1 MFAHSVKVLFAIVA
15 LAVASSTALAKP
27 NASKWGRWLQR
38 LVRERNGGLPARSQG
53 FCEMGVLIFM
63 ASVFVLALPAY
74 GRPAEQERGRP
85 TAILVSPIHEAQV
98 VRGDDGKD
106 HVEYELLII
115 NAVEQPVT
123 LTSLTVLDPAG
134 KELTRIEGPVLVA
147 ATQTLLDKKP
157 LTEIPPSAAASV
169 DVDLIV
175 PPGTAPE
182 RVTHRLDYRVPA
194 GTSTAVFVD
203 PPVIDGPEVAVNRR
217 PATVIKPPLKGNGW
231 LATAACCTPNLH
243 RDLRIVVDGRRIETA
258 ETFAVD
264 WALLKGDRVYE
275 GKGTTNEQ
283 FYAYGADVLAVADA
297 TVVSVQDG
305 KPDATP
311 NKAMTPKT
319 LSDFGGNQIV
329 LEIAPNVFAAYGH
342 LKPGSLRVKVGDT
355 VKVGA
360 PLAKI
365 GNTGPSL
372 GPHLHFGLLN
382 RPDIFTGRSLPFVI
396 DSYTLAGTVDIKASP
411 GDTLTVTP
419 NSKQVRS
426 AYPLYGSIQNFP

>member
-1 MFAHSVKVLFAIVA
+1 MATGLA
-15 LAVASSTALAKP
+15 LAFAAS
-27 NASKWGRWLQR
+27 GR
-38 LVRERNGGLPARSQG
+38 A
-53 FCEMGVLIFM
+53 
-63 ASVFVLALPAY
+63 
-74 GRPAEQERGRP
+74 AEQDLGRP

-106 HVEYELLII
+106 HVEYELLVV

-123 LTSLTVLDPAG
+123 LKSLTVLDPAG
-134 KELTRIEGPVLVA
+134 KELTRIDGPVLVA

-157 LTEIPPSAAASV
+157 LTEIAPSAAVSV

-182 RVTHRLDYRVPA
+182 RVTNRLEYRVSP

-203 PPVIDGPEVAVNRR
+203 PPVIDGPEVAINRR
-217 PATVIKPPLKGNGW
+217 LATVIKPPLKGDGW
-231 LATAACCTPNLH
+231 LATTACCTPNLH

-283 FYAYGADVLAVADA
+283 FYAYGANVFAVADG

-305 KPDATP
+305 KPDTTP

-319 LSDFGGNQIV
+319 LSDFGGNQV
-329 LEIAPNVFAAYGH
+329 MLEIAPKVYAVYGH
-342 LKPGSLRVKVGDT
+342 LQPGSLQVKVGDS

-360 PLAKI
+360 TLAKI
-365 GNTGPSL
+365 GNTGPSF

-396 DSYTLAGTVDIKASP
+396 DSYTLAGTVDIKASQ
-411 GDTLTVTP
+411 GDTLAVTQ

-426 AYPLYGSIQNFP
+426 AYPLYGGIQNFP

>member
-1 MFAHSVKVLFAIVA
+1 MNPLILMGIVLA
-15 LAVASSTALAKP
+15 
-27 NASKWGRWLQR
+27 
-38 LVRERNGGLPARSQG
+38 
-53 FCEMGVLIFM
+53 
-63 ASVFVLALPAY
+63 LALPAF

-85 TAILVSPIHEAQV
+85 TAILVSPIHDAQI
-98 VRGDDGKD
+98 VRGDDGRD
-106 HVEYELLII
+106 HVEYELLVV

-123 LTSLTVLDPAG
+123 LTSLTVLDAAG
-134 KELTRIEGPVLVA
+134 KELMRVDGPVLVA

-157 LTEIPPSAAASV
+157 VTEIPASAAVSV
-169 DVDLIV
+169 DVDLIL

-182 RVTHRLDYRVPA
+182 RVTHRLDYSVPA

-203 PPVIDGPEVAVNRR
+203 PPVIDGPEVLINRR

-231 LATAACCTPNLH
+231 LATTACCTPNVH

-264 WALLKGDRVYE
+264 WALLKGDRIYE
-275 GKGTTNEQ
+275 GDGTKNDQ
-283 FYAYGADVLAVADA
+283 FYDYGADVLAVADG
-297 TVVSVQDG
+297 TVVSIQDG
-305 KPDATP
+305 KPETSP

-319 LSDFGGNQIV
+319 KSDFGGNQV
-329 LEIAPNVFAAYGH
+329 FLEIAPNVFAVYAH
-342 LKPGSLRVKVGDT
+342 LQPGSLHVKVGDT

-360 PLAKI
+360 PLAKL

-382 RPDIFTGRSLPFVI
+382 RPDLFTGRSLPFVI
-396 DSYTLAGTVDIKASP
+396 DSYTLAGTADFKASQ
-411 GDTLTVTP
+411 GDTLAVTP

-426 AYPLYGSIQNFP
+426 VYPLHGSIQNFP

>member
-1 MFAHSVKVLFAIVA
+1 MGIVLA
-15 LAVASSTALAKP
+15 
-27 NASKWGRWLQR
+27 
-38 LVRERNGGLPARSQG
+38 
-53 FCEMGVLIFM
+53 
-63 ASVFVLALPAY
+63 LALPAF
-74 GRPAEQERGRP
+74 GRPVEQERGRP
-85 TAILVSPIHEAQV
+85 TAILVSPIHDAQV

-106 HVEYELLII
+106 HVEYELLVV
-115 NAVEQPVT
+115 NAVDQPVT
-123 LTSLTVLDPAG
+123 LTSLTVLDPAA

-157 LTEIPPSAAASV
+157 VMEIPASAAVSV

-182 RVTHRLDYRVPA
+182 RVTHRLVYSVPA
-194 GTSTAVFVD
+194 GTSTAVFVE
-203 PPVIDGPEVAVNRR
+203 PPVIDGPEVVINRR
-217 PATVIKPPLKGNGW
+217 PATVIKPPVKGDGW
-231 LATAACCTPNLH
+231 LSTSACCTPNVH
-243 RDLRIVVDGRRIETA
+243 RDLRVAVNGRRIETP

-275 GKGTTNEQ
+275 GDGSRNDQ
-283 FYAYGADVLAVADA
+283 FYVYGADVYAVANG

-319 LSDFGGNQIV
+319 LSDFGGNQV
-329 LEIAPNVFAAYGH
+329 MLEIAPKVYAVYAH
-342 LKPGSLRVKVGDT
+342 LQPGSLRVKVGDT

-360 PLAKI
+360 TLAKI

-382 RPDIFTGRSLPFVI
+382 RPDLFTGRSLPFVI
-396 DSYTLAGTVDIKASP
+396 DSYTLAGRADFKASQ
-411 GDTLTVTP
+411 GDTVAITP
-419 NSKQVRS
+419 ESKQVRS
-426 AYPLYGSIQNFP
+426 AYPLYGGIQNFP

>member
-1 MFAHSVKVLFAIVA
+1 
-15 LAVASSTALAKP
+15 
-27 NASKWGRWLQR
+27 
-38 LVRERNGGLPARSQG
+38 
-53 FCEMGVLIFM
+53 
-63 ASVFVLALPAY
+63 
-74 GRPAEQERGRP
+74 
-85 TAILVSPIHEAQV
+85 LVSPIHEAQV

-106 HVEYELLII
+106 HVEYELLVI

-123 LTSLTVLDPAG
+123 LTSLTVLDPAA
-134 KELTRIEGPVLVA
+134 KELTRIDGPVLVA

-157 LTEIPPSAAASV
+157 VAEIPASAAVSV
-169 DVDLIV
+169 DVDLIL

-182 RVTHRLDYRVPA
+182 RVTHRLAYSVPA

-203 PPVIDGPEVAVNRR
+203 PPLIDGPEVAINRR
-217 PATVIKPPLKGNGW
+217 PATVIKSPLKGDGW
-231 LATAACCTPNLH
+231 LATTACCTPNLH
-243 RDLRIVVDGRRIETA
+243 RDLRVVVDGRRFETA

-283 FYAYGADVLAVADA
+283 FYAYGADVFAVADS

-305 KPDATP
+305 KPDTTP
-311 NKAMTPKT
+311 NVAMIPKT
-319 LSDFGGNQIV
+319 LSDFGGNQV
-329 LEIAPNVFAAYGH
+329 MLEIAPKVYAVYAH
-342 LKPGSLRVKVGDT
+342 LQPGSLRVKVGDT

-396 DSYTLAGTVDIKASP
+396 DSYTLAGSVDIKASQ
-411 GDTLTVTP
+411 GDTLAVTS
-419 NSKQVRS
+419 NSKQVHS
-426 AYPLYGSIQNFP
+426 AYPLYGGIQNFP

>member
-1 MFAHSVKVLFAIVA
+1 MNIFIVIA
-15 LAVASSTALAKP
+15 T
-27 NASKWGRWLQR
+27 
-38 LVRERNGGLPARSQG
+38 
-53 FCEMGVLIFM
+53 
-63 ASVFVLALPAY
+63 VLALAFAAS
-74 GRPAEQERGRP
+74 GRAAEQDLGRP
-85 TAILVSPIHEAQV
+85 TAILASPIHEAQV

-106 HVEYELLII
+106 HVEYELLVV

-123 LTSLTVLDPAG
+123 LKSLTVLDPG
-134 KELTRIEGPVLVA
+134 GTKLTRIDGSVLVA

-157 LTEIPPSAAASV
+157 LTEIAPSAAVSL

-175 PPGTAPE
+175 SPGTAPE
-182 RVTHRLDYRVPA
+182 RVTHRLAYSVPA
-194 GTSTAVFVD
+194 RTSTAVFVD
-203 PPVIDGPEVAVNRR
+203 PPVIDGPEVAINRQ
-217 PATVIKPPLKGNGW
+217 PATVIKPPLKGDGW
-231 LATAACCTPNLH
+231 LATTACCTPNLH

-264 WALLKGDRVYE
+264 WALLEGDRVYE

-283 FYAYGADVLAVADA
+283 FYAYGADVFAVADW

-311 NKAMTPKT
+311 NKLMTPKT
-319 LSDFGGNQIV
+319 LSDFGGNQV
-329 LEIAPNVFAAYGH
+329 MLEIAPKVYAVYGH
-342 LKPGSLRVKVGDT
+342 LQPGSLRVKVGDT

-396 DSYTLAGTVDIKASP
+396 DSYTLAGSVDFKASQ
-411 GDTLTVTP
+411 GDTLAVTS

-426 AYPLYGSIQNFP
+426 VYPLHGSIQNFP

>member
-1 MFAHSVKVLFAIVA
+1 MGIVLA
-15 LAVASSTALAKP
+15 
-27 NASKWGRWLQR
+27 
-38 LVRERNGGLPARSQG
+38 
-53 FCEMGVLIFM
+53 
-63 ASVFVLALPAY
+63 LALPAF
-74 GRPAEQERGRP
+74 GRPVEQERGRP
-85 TAILVSPIHEAQV
+85 TAILVSPIHDAQV

-106 HVEYELLII
+106 HVEYELLVV
-115 NAVEQPVT
+115 NAVDQPVT
-123 LTSLTVLDPAG
+123 LTSLTVLDPAA

-157 LTEIPPSAAASV
+157 VTEIPASAAVSV

-182 RVTHRLDYRVPA
+182 RVTHRLVYSVPA
-194 GTSTAVFVD
+194 GTSTAVFVE
-203 PPVIDGPEVAVNRR
+203 PPVIDGPEVVINRR
-217 PATVIKPPLKGNGW
+217 PATVIKPPVKGDGW
-231 LATAACCTPNLH
+231 LSTSACCTPNVH
-243 RDLRIVVDGRRIETA
+243 RDLRVAVNGRRIETP

-275 GKGTTNEQ
+275 GDGSRNDQ
-283 FYAYGADVLAVADA
+283 FYVYGADVYAVANG

-319 LSDFGGNQIV
+319 LSDFGGNQV
-329 LEIAPNVFAAYGH
+329 MLEIAPKVYAVYAH
-342 LKPGSLRVKVGDT
+342 LQPGSLRVKVGDT

-360 PLAKI
+360 TVAKI

-382 RPDIFTGRSLPFVI
+382 RPDLFTGRSLPFVI
-396 DSYTLAGTVDIKASP
+396 DSYTLAGRADFKASQ
-411 GDTLTVTP
+411 GDTVAITP
-419 NSKQVRS
+419 ESKQVRS
-426 AYPLYGSIQNFP
+426 AYPLYGGIQNFP

>member
-1 MFAHSVKVLFAIVA
+1 MCIVLA
-15 LAVASSTALAKP
+15 
-27 NASKWGRWLQR
+27 
-38 LVRERNGGLPARSQG
+38 
-53 FCEMGVLIFM
+53 
-63 ASVFVLALPAY
+63 LALPAF
-74 GRPAEQERGRP
+74 GRPVEQERGRP
-85 TAILVSPIHEAQV
+85 TAILVSPIHDAQV

-106 HVEYELLII
+106 HVEYELLVV
-115 NAVEQPVT
+115 NAVDQPVT
-123 LTSLTVLDPAG
+123 LTSLTVLDPAA

-157 LTEIPPSAAASV
+157 VTEIPASAAVSV

-182 RVTHRLDYRVPA
+182 RVTHRLVYSVPA
-194 GTSTAVFVD
+194 GTSTAVFVE
-203 PPVIDGPEVAVNRR
+203 PPVIDGPEVAINRR
-217 PATVIKPPLKGNGW
+217 AATVIKPPVKGDGW
-231 LATAACCTPNLH
+231 LSTSACCTPNVH
-243 RDLRIVVDGRRIETA
+243 RDLRVAVNGRRIETP

-275 GKGTTNEQ
+275 GDGSRNDQ
-283 FYAYGADVLAVADA
+283 FYVYGADVYAVANG

-319 LSDFGGNQIV
+319 LSDFGGNQV
-329 LEIAPNVFAAYGH
+329 MLEIAPKVYAVYAH
-342 LKPGSLRVKVGDT
+342 LQPGSLRVKVGDT

-360 PLAKI
+360 TLAKI

-382 RPDIFTGRSLPFVI
+382 RPDLFTGRSLPFVI
-396 DSYTLAGTVDIKASP
+396 DSYTLAGRADFKASQ
-411 GDTLTVTP
+411 GDTVAITP
-419 NSKQVRS
+419 ESKQVRS
-426 AYPLYGSIQNFP
+426 AYPLYGGIQNFP

>member
-1 MFAHSVKVLFAIVA
+1 MEFNLGRENETKTMNALSRLNNVAPAILSGLL
-15 LAVASSTALAKP
+15 LACLRLAP
-27 NASKWGRWLQR
+27 IAQA
-38 LVRERNGGLPARSQG
+38 VDP
-53 FCEMGVLIFM
+53 
-63 ASVFVLALPAY
+63 P
-74 GRPAEQERGRP
+74 QERGRP

-106 HVEYELLII
+106 HVEYELLVV

-123 LTSLTVLDPAG
+123 LTSLTVLDPTA
-134 KELTRIEGPVLVA
+134 KQLTRIDGPVLVA

-157 LTEIPPSAAASV
+157 VAAIPASAAVSV
-169 DVDLIV
+169 DVDLIL

-182 RVTHRLDYRVPA
+182 GVTHRLAYSVPA
-194 GTSTAVFVD
+194 GTSTAVFVE
-203 PPVIDGPEVAVNRR
+203 PPVIDGPEVAINRR
-217 PATVIKPPLKGNGW
+217 PATVIKPPVKGEGW
-231 LATAACCTPNLH
+231 LATTACCTPNVH

-264 WALLKGDRVYE
+264 WALLKGDRVYQGE
-275 GKGTTNEQ
+275 GATNEQ
-283 FYAYGADVLAVADA
+283 FYVYGADVFAVADG

-311 NKAMTPKT
+311 NKAITPKT
-319 LSDFGGNQIV
+319 LSDFGGNQV
-329 LEIAPNVFAAYGH
+329 MLEIAPKVYAVYGH

-382 RPDIFTGRSLPFVI
+382 RPDLFTGRSLPFVI
-396 DSYTLAGTVDIKASP
+396 DSYIFAGRADFKASQ
-411 GDTLTVTP
+411 GDTLAITS

-426 AYPLYGSIQNFP
+426 VYPLHGSIQNFP

>member
-1 MFAHSVKVLFAIVA
+1 MNQMSRPNNAAPQILCGLLFACLP
-15 LAVASSTALAKP
+15 LAPIAKAANP
-27 NASKWGRWLQR
+27 LH
-38 LVRERNGGLPARSQG
+38 ERD
-53 FCEMGVLIFM
+53 
-63 ASVFVLALPAY
+63 
-74 GRPAEQERGRP
+74 RP

-98 VRGDDGKD
+98 VRGDDGMD
-106 HVEYELLII
+106 HVEYELLVV

-123 LTSLTVLDPAG
+123 LKSLTVLDPNA
-134 KELTRIEGPVLVA
+134 KELTRIEGAALVA

-157 LTEIPPSAAASV
+157 MTEIPASAAVSV

-175 PPGTAPE
+175 PPGAAPQ
-182 RVTHRLDYRVPA
+182 RLTHRLAYSVPA

-203 PPVIDGPEVAVNRR
+203 PPVIDGPEVAINRQ
-217 PATVIKPPLKGNGW
+217 PATVIKPPLKGDGW
-231 LATAACCTPNLH
+231 LATTSCCTPNLH
-243 RDLRIVVDGRRIETA
+243 RDLRVVVDGRRIETA

-283 FYAYGADVLAVADA
+283 FYAYGADVFAVADS

-305 KPDATP
+305 KPDTTP
-311 NKAMTPKT
+311 NVAMIPKT
-319 LSDFGGNQIV
+319 LSDFGGNQVI
-329 LEIAPNVFAAYGH
+329 LEIGPKVYAVYCH
-342 LKPGSLRVKVGDT
+342 LQPGSLRVKVGDT

-382 RPDIFTGRSLPFVI
+382 RPDMFTGRSLPFVI
-396 DSYTLAGTVDIKASP
+396 DSYTLAGTVDIKASQ
-411 GDTLTVTP
+411 GDTVAITS
-419 NSKQVRS
+419 NSKQIHS
-426 AYPLYGSIQNFP
+426 AYPLHGGIQNFP

>member
-1 MFAHSVKVLFAIVA
+1 MGIVLA
-15 LAVASSTALAKP
+15 
-27 NASKWGRWLQR
+27 
-38 LVRERNGGLPARSQG
+38 
-53 FCEMGVLIFM
+53 
-63 ASVFVLALPAY
+63 LALPAF
-74 GRPAEQERGRP
+74 GRPVEQERGRP
-85 TAILVSPIHEAQV
+85 TAILVSPIHDAQV

-106 HVEYELLII
+106 HVEYELLVV
-115 NAVEQPVT
+115 NAVDQPVT
-123 LTSLTVLDPAG
+123 LTSLTVLDPAA

-157 LTEIPPSAAASV
+157 VAEIPASGAVSV

-182 RVTHRLDYRVPA
+182 RVTHRLDYKVPP

-203 PPVIDGPEVAVNRR
+203 PPVIDGPEVAIDRR
-217 PATVIKPPLKGNGW
+217 PATVIKPPLKGDGW
-231 LATAACCTPNLH
+231 LATTACCTPNVH
-243 RDLRIVVDGRRIETA
+243 RDLRVAVNGRRIETP

-275 GKGTTNEQ
+275 GDGSRNDQ
-283 FYAYGADVLAVADA
+283 FYVYGADVYAVANG

-319 LSDFGGNQIV
+319 LSDFGGNQV
-329 LEIAPNVFAAYGH
+329 MLEIAPKVYAVYAH
-342 LKPGSLRVKVGDT
+342 LQPGSLRVKVGDT
-355 VKVGA
+355 VKAGA

-382 RPDIFTGRSLPFVI
+382 RPDLFTGRSLPFVI
-396 DSYTLAGTVDIKASP
+396 DSYTLAGRADFKASQ
-411 GDTLTVTP
+411 GDTVAITP
-419 NSKQVRS
+419 ESKQVRS
-426 AYPLYGSIQNFP
+426 VYPLYGSIQNFP